1 MGTGLA
7 IGLIGPALLFALFYG
22 WKGED
27 MAVVDFIAQQYQTR
41 LLAPVLSLC
50 ALANLGSFWLL
61 IQRQQFDRVRGVVL
75 ATLLLGICI
84 VVLKFQG

>member
-1 MGTGLA
+1 MATGLG
-7 IGLIGPALLFALFYG
+7 IGLIGPALLFGLFYG
-22 WKGED
+22 WKGEG
-27 MAVVDFIAQQYQTR
+27 MAVVDFLAQQYQAR

-61 IQRQQFDRVRGVVL
+61 IQRQQYDRVRGVVL
-75 ATLLLGICI
+75 ATLLLGITI